1 MGQRLGWLAYT
12 VFMNAVPVRY
22 HLFARVLHA
31 LLGLLLVGM
40 FAVGLYMTDLPF
52 SPERL
57 KLYNWHKWAGVVV
70 LTLSL
75 VRLLWRLVNP
85 PPKLPPA
92 VLGAMAPWQRRAHG
106 AVHLGLYA
114 LFFAVPLLG
123 WAYSSAIGFPLVV
136 FGVLPLPDWVPV
148 NETLAELLKPA
159 HRFAAYGLAVLVLLH
174 VGAALKHHFFDR
186 DGLLS
191 RMGFGRVRA

>member
-1 MGQRLGWLAYT
+1 
-12 VFMNAVPVRY
+12 MNPAVVRY
-22 HLFARVLHA
+22 HLLARVLHA

-40 FAVGLYMTDLPF
+40 FAVGLYMADLPF
-52 SPERL
+52 SPLRL

-75 VRLLWRLVNP
+75 VRLLWRLASP
-85 PPKLPPA
+85 PPQLPA
-92 VLGAMAPWQRRAHG
+92 GVLGTMPPWQRRARG
-106 AVHLGLYA
+106 AAHVGLYV

-123 WAYSSAIGFPLVV
+123 WAYSSASGFPLVV
-136 FGVLPLPDWVPV
+136 FGVWPLPDWVPV
-148 NETLAELLKPA
+148 NETLAGWLKPV
-159 HRFAAYGLAVLVLLH
+159 HRYAAYALAGLVVIH
-174 VGAALKHHFFDR
+174 VVAALKHHFVDR

>member
-1 MGQRLGWLAYT
+1 MQKPDPIAYS
-12 VFMNAVPVRY
+12 
-22 HLFARVLHA
+22 LLARVLHA
-31 LLGLLLVGM
+31 LLGVMLVGM
-40 FAVGLYMTDLPF
+40 FAVGLYMADLPF

-75 VRLLWRLVNP
+75 VRLLWRLASP
-85 PPKLPPA
+85 PPALPAA
-92 VLGAMAPWQRRAHG
+92 VLRGMAPWQRRAHG
-106 AVHLGLYA
+106 AAHAGLYV

-123 WAYSSAIGFPLVV
+123 WAYSSASGFPLVV

-148 NETLAELLKPA
+148 NETLAAVLKPA
-159 HRFAAYGLAVLVLLH
+159 HRFAAYALAGLVLVH
-174 VGAALKHHFFDR
+174 VGAALKHHFVDR